1 MKEARPPQQTTV
13 LVTGISG
20 FLGGHVALQLLQQGY
35 RVRGTLR
42 RMASA
47 PATMSRFQPFTENL
61 GFVEAD
67 LDHDLGWAEAVSD
80 CDYIIHTA
88 SPFPSG
94 AVRDQTGLIRTAK
107 EGALRVLRAAHAGTA
122 KRVVLTSSIAATNHG
137 SGRAPFSEKDW
148 TDTESKRAT
157 PYYKSKTLAE
167 RAAWAFAEE
176 HDLALTVINPGLIL
190 GPLLGNDCGTSVGLI
205 RKLMNGKFTRLP
217 RYGCAIADVRDV
229 ALAHVRAMVEPG
241 ATGHRFI
248 VGGRVFWMRDIAHVL
263 AQSFPAYTSQIP
275 TAELPNW
282 LVRILALIDA
292 DAGTIVH
299 ELGRDLRI
307 DTSKAECVLQW
318 RPRPEEETI
327 RACGQSLIEKGLVT
341 ARTAGRGFDFRREE
355 PTKHPGD

>member
-1 MKEARPPQQTTV
+1 MNEARSPQQTTV
-13 LVTGISG
+13 LVTGVSG

-47 PATMSRFQPFTENL
+47 PATIYRFQPFTEN
-61 GFVEAD
+61 FTIVETD
-67 LDHDLGWAEAVSD
+67 LDHDLGWAEAVSE

-94 AVRDQTGLIRTAK
+94 AVRDETGLIRTAK
-107 EGALRVLRAAHAGTA
+107 EGALRVLRAAHAGKV

-176 HDLALTVINPGLIL
+176 HGLSLTVINPGLIL
-190 GPLLGNDCGTSVGLI
+190 GPLMGNDCGTSVGLI
-205 RKLMNGKFTRLP
+205 KQLMNGKFTRLP

-229 ALAHVRAMVEPG
+229 ALAHIRAMGEPR
-241 ATGHRFI
+241 AAGHRFI
-248 VGGRVFWMRDIAHVL
+248 VGGRVFWMKDIAQVL
-263 AQSFPAYTSQIP
+263 AQSFPAYAFQIP
-275 TAELPNW
+275 TTELPNW
-282 LVRILALIDA
+282 VVRILALIDA
-292 DAGTIVH
+292 NAGGIVH
-299 ELGRDLRI
+299 ELGRDLSI
-307 DTSKAECVLQW
+307 DTSKAEDQLQW

-341 ARTAGRGFDFRREE
+341 TRTAGRGI
-355 PTKHPGD
+355 